1 MKIVRLTNSVLL
13 GLSLAVASRL
23 MAQPPDAR
31 TSLRFE
37 DITDQVG
44 LGSDVIGTTVARGLF
59 VDADGDGQ
67 PDVVI
72 QSLIAPP
79 GVQHDAAPAG
89 VHWPRLFLK
98 MADSSTALGFR
109 YVEVGRTGLPM
120 LYAGDC
126 LVFADMNNDGHA
138 DAIVTRYIDS
148 NNESWID
155 HGQRTAWLPGHGDGT
170 FGAGI
175 AIEAAPPATTAAIA
189 IGDAD
194 RDGRLDLYLG
204 NWYTQYGPSL
214 AAFDNDLLLQTE
226 TGNFERVRW
235 STDGHVFADEDADD
249 RGGRPTYG
257 AMIADVLSSPTGTHR
272 PLPEIIELSYG
283 RRWNRLYQW
292 NPMMLSS
299 QPPDLKPG
307 LQYPAWDEIAPRLG
321 FDGDSIRHGRYPEWL
336 KERAKTDARFDR
348 EDEKPFRANGN
359 TFDCAVGDV
368 DNDGDWDLFLAEIA
382 HGWAGESSDRSRFL
396 INNGKSGD
404 ETHFDP
410 DPARSVDRIPEGVNN
425 WNQGDLF
432 AELAD
437 FDLDG
442 RLDLLLSSGDYPDD
456 QRLRLFAQRA
466 NGLLKNVTEQVQLD
480 HDGSQQIS
488 LSDVDGDG
496 SLDVLVGQTFN
507 RFTAEQREGREPR
520 LRLFRSVPPV
530 GSHSIE
536 IRLRGDESRGVSRDA
551 LGAIVKVRVGDM
563 TMQRQLIGIG
573 GHNGKQHD
581 LLIHFGLGSAVLVDE
596 IAVVWPDA
604 AGSEQRFADVSAG
617 RYELKQGEVPE
628 LMR

>member
-1 MKIVRLTNSVLL
+1 MKIVSLTDRLAL
-13 GLSLAVASRL
+13 GLALSIAAVSLAQS
-23 MAQPPDAR
+23 PDGGGG
-31 TSLRFE
+31 LRFE

-44 LGSDVIGTTVARGLF
+44 LGSDVVGTTVARGLF
-59 VDADGDGQ
+59 VDADDDGQ
-67 PDVVI
+67 PDVVV
-72 QSLIAPP
+72 QSLVAPP
-79 GVQHDAAPAG
+79 GVDHEAAPAG
-89 VHWPRLFLK
+89 VRWPRLFLE
-98 MADSSTALGFR
+98 MADSSTELGFR

-126 LVFADMNNDGHA
+126 LVFADLNNDGHT

-148 NNESWID
+148 NNEKWID

-170 FGAGI
+170 FGA
-175 AIEAAPPATTAAIA
+175 AVPIEAARPATTAAIA

-226 TGNFERVRW
+226 AGKFERVPW
-235 STDGHVFADEDADD
+235 STDGYAFADDDVDD

-257 AMIADVLSSPTGTHR
+257 AMIADVLPSPAGTELR
-272 PLPEIIELSYG
+272 LPEIIELSYG

-292 NPMMLSS
+292 NPTLLSTL
-299 QPPDLKPG
+299 PPDLRPG
-307 LQYPAWDEIAPRLG
+307 LKYPLWDEIAPRVG

-396 INNGKSGD
+396 ISNGKSGH
-404 ETHFDP
+404 EAHFDP
-410 DPARSVDRIPEGVNN
+410 DPDRNVDRVPEGVNN

-442 RLDLLLSSGDYPDD
+442 RLDLLLSCGDYPDD
-456 QRLRLFAQRA
+456 QRLRLFAQQPD
-466 NGLLKNVTEQVQLD
+466 GSLKNVTEQVRLD

-496 SLDVLVGQTFN
+496 SLDVLAGQTFN

-520 LRLFRSVPPV
+520 LRLFRCLAPT
-530 GSHSIE
+530 GARSIE
-536 IRLRGDESRGVSRDA
+536 FRLRGDETRGTNRDA
-551 LGAIVKVRVGDM
+551 LGAVVRVRVGEVM
-563 TMQRQLIGIG
+563 MQRQLIGIG

-581 LLIHFGLGSAVLVDE
+581 LLIHFGLGSAALADE
-596 IAVVWPDA
+596 VIVVWPDA
-604 AGSEQRFADVSAG
+604 EGTEERFANVGAG
-617 RYELKQGEVPE
+617 RYLLRQGGLPE
-628 LMR
+628 PVR